1 MYVRDLVGNEYVC
14 QATTTHNLSL
24 NGEQSLSFTLEY
36 TKPNAVFIDNITEM
50 WEVVDDNDVEH
61 KIVLVS
67 KKAQGERPFVEV
79 RAVPLFFDSF
89 DSLRIYD
96 EYNEHMTATR
106 AFSLIFE
113 DTPFNYILVGNFA
126 AVEWEG
132 FGAGEPRLET
142 FKRALERYK
151 AEFRIVGNTVY
162 IEELIG
168 RDTQFMYRHRLNASN
183 IVVETDA
190 TGYWTYAKGY
200 GDFGNEGTGDGES
213 SDWKDAKLTVEYTSP
228 LASIPG
234 IGIRHGPPIKD
245 GRITDKSTMQNSLKA
260 LVDGSL
266 KISISAD
273 IHDLRRQGYA
283 LGQPELGDRVFVI
296 DERIGLHEEV
306 RVSNIDI
313 TKDWRGNVLDLNLT
327 IGSPSVVKRHQA
339 NISTAIK
346 QITEI
351 VEGVRKIPYN
361 VLDNAIIEA
370 TKALQN
376 AQTELKFTTN
386 GILAIDK
393 NDPNM
398 VTLMNSAGL
407 GVSRDGGA
415 TFRNAITGFGINADV
430 ITAGAIRGIV
440 IEQESN
446 NRRLVM
452 YDGVIDSYYNS
463 DLAMRFG
470 QYSLDFYN
478 RSTERIGRIIPLQFS
493 SDPNEKGLGIIVD
506 EDFINIGYQR
516 GSSYHAIL
524 RSSQSRNLTTIT
536 GPYNN
541 LNDGSMLRLFAN
553 RRQVSD
559 GRFSTHDQPAIILD
573 QSEDSNDLDIF
584 FGGFN
589 RRSNAVFRVRHNNTS
604 TTNST
609 RLEVGANGTH
619 ISGNV
624 TGSSSSTG
632 NMLGSGGQ
640 PYYEVGTGS
649 ATMTRAGALT
659 AGGIA
664 ATSTGTSH
672 FYIGSRDG
680 SEVRITS
687 ANGYN
692 DGEPVYRS
700 IRAANFI
707 EASSIKYKSHF
718 EEVDKKGLDV
728 INNLEFVKYR
738 INDDLEH
745 GIYNDEQVGVIA
757 ELSPDIAFREGEGI
771 NTYKFTSYLGLS
783 IQELDAE
790 REKTASDIEALY
802 DVITVL
808 IDDNKRYS
816 ERIRSLE
823 SKLI

>member
-1 MYVRDLVGNEYVC
+1 VFTRMYVRDLVGNEYVC

-36 TKPNAVFIDNITEM
+36 TKPNAVFIDNIAEM
-50 WEVVDDNDVEH
+50 WEVVDDNDVDH

-67 KKAQGERPFVEV
+67 RKAQGERPFVEV

-213 SDWKDAKLTVEYTSP
+213 SDWKDAKLTDEYTSP

-245 GRITDKSTMQNSLKA
+245 GRITDKTTMQNSLKA

-306 RVSNIDI
+306 RVFNIVI

-351 VEGVRKIPYN
+351 VEGVRKIPFN

-376 AQTELKFTTN
+376 AQTELHFTTI
-386 GILAIDK
+386 GILAVDK
-393 NDPNM
+393 DDPNM

-430 ITAGAIRGIV
+430 ITAGTMLANRIAGGILTSLNGNTVFDLNEGNLTMQNANFTLGSGAQIKFTNPYNKIFFNHNGYTSGLGVSEAYNDDYPFVYIGAVDGDSLGAFETRRFSGFIANTLARYQDDGTGNSIIGRRLSIATKALNTDPNFVERGFIAIMDGRDNAFYPRNTGTHSY
-440 IEQESN
+440 ELGRSN
-446 NRRLVM
+446 NRWDQVHART
-452 YDGVIDSYYNS
+452 YNGS
-463 DLAMRFG
+463 LA
-470 QYSLDFYN
+470 
-478 RSTERIGRIIPLQFS
+478 
-493 SDPNEKGLGIIVD
+493 
-506 EDFINIGYQR
+506 
-516 GSSYHAIL
+516 
-524 RSSQSRNLTTIT
+524 
-536 GPYNN
+536 
-541 LNDGSMLRLFAN
+541 
-553 RRQVSD
+553 
-559 GRFSTHDQPAIILD
+559 
-573 QSEDSNDLDIF
+573 
-584 FGGFN
+584 
-589 RRSNAVFRVRHNNTS
+589 NTS
-604 TTNST
+604 THNAKMNIEDIDDKEVFDYFDMMKIKSYFYKDEDYTNPYNRKVSPIIEQLDPV
-609 RLEVGANGTH
+609 LENLYKNTDD
-619 ISGNV
+619 
-624 TGSSSSTG
+624 
-632 NMLGSGGQ
+632 
-640 PYYEVGTGS
+640 
-649 ATMTRAGALT
+649 ALD
-659 AGGIA
+659 IN
-664 ATSTGTSH
+664 S
-672 FYIGSRDG
+672 
-680 SEVRITS
+680 
-687 ANGYN
+687 
-692 DGEPVYRS
+692 
-700 IRAANFI
+700 NF
-707 EASSIKYKSHF
+707 F
-718 EEVDKKGLDV
+718 L
-728 INNLEFVKYR
+728 FVKAMQY
-738 INDDLEH
+738 
-745 GIYNDEQVGVIA
+745 YM
-757 ELSPDIAFREGEGI
+757 
-771 NTYKFTSYLGLS
+771 
-783 IQELDAE
+783 
-790 REKTASDIEALY
+790 EKTDDRISELNETIEELR
-802 DVITVL
+802 
-808 IDDNKRYS
+808 N
-816 ERIRSLE
+816 
-823 SKLI
+823 

>member
-1 MYVRDLVGNEYVC
+1 MFTRMYVRDLVGNEYVC

-36 TKPNAVFIDNITEM
+36 TKPNAVFIDNIAEM

-67 KKAQGERPFVEV
+67 KKAQGDRPFVEV

-213 SDWKDAKLTVEYTSP
+213 SDWKDAKLTDEYTSP
-228 LASIPG
+228 LAGIPG
-234 IGIRHGPPIKD
+234 IGVRHGPPIKD
-245 GRITDKSTMQNSLKA
+245 GRITDKTTMQNSLKA

-376 AQTELKFTTN
+376 AQTELQFTTN

-430 ITAGAIRGIV
+430 ITAGTMLANRIAGGILTSLNGNTEFDLNEGKLTMQNTVFELGGGADIRFTSR
-440 IEQESN
+440 SN
-446 NRRLVM
+446 NLYYENSSVYAGIKFDHSLSGGGRPIAAFGVSDNNLDVNHSSWNGLRVHSGWVENNVPGVM
-452 YDGVIDSYYNS
+452 TNIVSNELWLSEDPDHLSGGWRIQNKYDGTKARSLYGTGSFPYNLGTDTSIFSKVYTNNLYSAGGMLFKSTWNDEIGWNMKLAYEGDSHIRFYPQYTGNYYYSVGGPNNRVETGYFNQLRGVSVGSSSNPYNYVYTDSLIEGS
-463 DLAMRFG
+463 DV
-470 QYSLDFYN
+470 DIK
-478 RSTERIGRIIPLQFS
+478 EDI
-493 SDPNEKGLGIIVD
+493 NENILGL
-506 EDFINIGYQR
+506 DFINDINTVDFKLKDG
-516 GSSYHAIL
+516 
-524 RSSQSRNLTTIT
+524 TT
-536 GPYNN
+536 
-541 LNDGSMLRLFAN
+541 
-553 RRQVSD
+553 
-559 GRFSTHDQPAIILD
+559 
-573 QSEDSNDLDIF
+573 
-584 FGGFN
+584 
-589 RRSNAVFRVRHNNTS
+589 
-604 TTNST
+604 
-609 RLEVGANGTH
+609 
-619 ISGNV
+619 
-624 TGSSSSTG
+624 
-632 NMLGSGGQ
+632 
-640 PYYEVGTGS
+640 
-649 ATMTRAGALT
+649 
-659 AGGIA
+659 
-664 ATSTGTSH
+664 
-672 FYIGSRDG
+672 
-680 SEVRITS
+680 
-687 ANGYN
+687 
-692 DGEPVYRS
+692 
-700 IRAANFI
+700 
-707 EASSIKYKSHF
+707 YK
-718 EEVDKKGLDV
+718 
-728 INNLEFVKYR
+728 
-738 INDDLEH
+738 
-745 GIYNDEQVGVIA
+745 VGVIA
-757 ELSPDIAFREGEGI
+757 QELLKSLNDHGVSTNKQSMVDVGEVMGV
-771 NTYKFTSYLGLS
+771 SYTQLITPTIKS
-783 IQELDAE
+783 IQELT
-790 REKTASDIEALY
+790 KKVIELE
-802 DVITVL
+802 
-808 IDDNKRYS
+808 NKLK
-816 ERIRSLE
+816 EVE
-823 SKLI
+823 GKD